1 MRLDPWL
8 RLALA
13 FPALIVS
20 ACSFACSTSPDPTA
34 GENLSQATGT
44 PGRTADDG
52 ADVLGGE
59 AAPPDGELLPVELAT
74 VGWDRLSGSPVVLLR
89 ELDGG
94 QVLPIWIGIAE
105 ARAISLE
112 LHGIELERPMTHD
125 LMANLLHQLGAEL
138 EEVVVHDLRE
148 GTYFGLLK
156 LRVAGEAEA
165 RWIDTRPSDG
175 LALALR
181 TDAKIRVARKLIENQ
196 PEFQF
201 QPPETPEQV
210 VRAAGLTV
218 VAVDDVWR
226 QEFSLPAGRAGIVVI
241 ATSGEA
247 RRRGIERG
255 DLIVAING
263 DVPEEPLDLLDA
275 IAATPA
281 DDQLRITYWRGGE
294 ETTVE
299 LDLTAP
305 ELPSVENVA

>member
-1 MRLDPWL
+1 ML

-13 FPALIVS
+13 LPALIFG
-20 ACSFACSTSPDPTA
+20 ACSFTACSTSPDPTA
-34 GENLSQATGT
+34 GKDLAPETGT
-44 PGRTADDG
+44 PDRATGHVD
-52 ADVLGGE
+52 LGSE
-59 AAPPDGELLPVELAT
+59 ASPPDGDLLQAELTT
-74 VGWDRLSGSPVVLLR
+74 VGWDQLSGSPVVLLR

-112 LHGIELERPMTHD
+112 LHGIELQRPMTHD
-125 LMANLLHQLGAEL
+125 LMANLLRHLGAEL

-148 GTYFGLLK
+148 GTYFALLK
-156 LRVAGEAEA
+156 VRIAGQIEA

-181 TDAKIRVARKLIENQ
+181 TDAKIRVARKLIEDQ

-201 QPPETPEQV
+201 RAPDTPEQV

-218 VAVDDVWR
+218 VALDEVWR
-226 QEFSLPAGRAGIVVI
+226 QEFSLPADGAGIVVI

-247 RRRGIERG
+247 RRRGIVRG

-263 DVPEEPLDLLDA
+263 DVPDQPLDLLDA
-275 IAATPA
+275 IAATPVHEK
-281 DDQLRITYWRGGE
+281 LRITFWRGGE
-294 ETTVE
+294 ETSVE
-299 LDLTAP
+299 LDLTTP